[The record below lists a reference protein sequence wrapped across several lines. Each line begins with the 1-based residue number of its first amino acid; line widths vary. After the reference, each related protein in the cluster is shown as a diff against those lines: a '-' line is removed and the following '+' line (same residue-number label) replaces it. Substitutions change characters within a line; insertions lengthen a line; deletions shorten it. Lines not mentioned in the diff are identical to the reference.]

1 MDYWGRYL
9 QSEESSYV
17 LNTSDKGW
25 LSPYALNE
33 MAKEAGGDNFV
44 DLFAVRSTDVKQKLG
59 YTSWDDFFTRKF
71 KPGIRP
77 VASPDDDDV
86 MLTPVNLPHSV
97 LRMMYH
103 LKLSSGLKD
112 SHIH

>member
-1 MDYWGRYL
+1 
-9 QSEESSYV
+9 
-17 LNTSDKGW
+17 
-25 LSPYALNE
+25 
-33 MAKEAGGDNFV
+33 MAKEAGGDNSA

-71 KPGIRP
+71 KPCIRP

-86 MLTPVNLPHSV
+86 RLLMPVNLHHSV

-103 LKLSSGLKD
+103 LKLSSGLRD